1 MYTIIV
7 YSYKHVS
14 IVSICCVH
22 SYGIH
27 LVMCCI
33 TCVLLQDGDSAL
45 SIALWEGNEELAG
58 ALITAGADIKI
69 TDNVRNVHSW

>member
-1 MYTIIV
+1 MYTLIV

-33 TCVLLQDGDSAL
+33 TCVLLQLGRSAL
-45 SIALWEGNEELAG
+45 SIALWSGNEELAG
-58 ALITAGADIKI
+58 ALITAGANIKI